1 MLVVTKD
8 VLAAGS
14 TRWAQGGIAAAL
26 GPDDTAE
33 AHLADTLV
41 AGVGICDVEAVRVLV
56 DEGPQAVRELIE
68 LGTRFDRS
76 STGEL
81 SLTREG
87 GHHAD
92 RIAHAGG
99 DATGA
104 EIERAL
110 VAAVLATPGIE
121 VIEHALVL
129 DLLPTAAGGV
139 GAVTL
144 HVMGE
149 GQLDGVGAVRARAF
163 VLATGGIGQ
172 VYAATTNPPVST
184 GDGVAAA
191 LRAGAVVRDLEFV
204 QFHPT
209 VLWLGG
215 ARGRPAA
222 AGQRGGPRRGRG
234 AARRRTGVRFMQGQ
248 HELAD
253 LAPRD
258 VVAKAILR
266 RMRETGA
273 EHVWLDARHFGAE
286 KWRVR
291 FPTILATLTSLGLDP
306 VTRADP
312 GRAGLPLRLR
322 RHRHRPDRP
331 HLGGRA
337 VRLRRGGLHR
347 GARRQPAGLELA
359 AGGPGVRPADRGR
372 RAAHRAARRRPLLDL
387 GIDVR
392 GSGIAAAGIRR
403 ALQRA
408 MSADAGVI
416 RDAAGLARAA
426 GSLQKLAAQR
436 SSDPRTESWEA
447 TNLLTVASA
456 LVAAASRRAETR
468 GSHWRE
474 DYPERDDEHWCGHL
488 DLRLGPDGTI
498 TTDYRPIPTHREDRA
513 MTDSIDP
520 AILDALHGA
529 GLDAA
534 HGRRPGGPGAG
545 RGSGRRPGRHHRG
558 HHRRRADRPGRG
570 GAARGGGASRAWR
583 WPATSSR
590 RSARAGS
597 GTAAGHRRQ
606 HRASGPG
613 AAERV
618 RARSGT
624 CSPRSGRR

>member
-1 MLVVTKD
+1 MNLPQRLLAPAPGWIVETDVVVVGSGIAGLTTALRIAAGSGGESKAGSGLRVLVVTKD

-26 GPDDTAE
+26 GSGDSAE
-33 AHLADTLV
+33 AHLQDTLV
-41 AGVGICDVEAVRVLV
+41 AGVGICDVKAVRVLV
-56 DEGPQAVRELIE
+56 DEGPQAVQELIE

-87 GHHAD
+87 GHSAD

-129 DLLPTAAGGV
+129 DLLPTAAGGI

-215 ARGRPAA
+215 SA
-222 AGQRGGPRRGRG
+222 AGQQPLVSEAVRGEG
-234 AARRRTGVRFMQGQ
+234 AVLLDNQGVRFMQGQ
-248 HELAD
+248 HPLAD

-266 RMRETGA
+266 RMHETGA

-306 VTRADP
+306 VNDLIPVAPACHYASGGIATDLA
-312 GRAGLPLRLR
+312 GRTSVAGLYACGEAACTGVHGANRLASNSLLEGLVFGRRIAADVLRT
-322 RHRHRPDRP
+322 
-331 HLGGRA
+331 
-337 VRLRRGGLHR
+337 
-347 GARRQPAGLELA
+347 
-359 AGGPGVRPADRGR
+359 VRPGA
-372 RAAHRAARRRPLLDL
+372 PLLEL

-392 GSGIAAAGIRR
+392 SSGIAAAGIRR
-403 ALQRA
+403 SLQQE
-408 MSADAGVI
+408 MSVDAGVI
-416 RDAAGLARAA
+416 RDGAGLARVA
-426 GSLQKLAAQR
+426 GTLQKLAAQR

-447 TNLLTVASA
+447 TNLLTVATA

-468 GSHWRE
+468 GTHWRE
-474 DYPERDDEHWCGHL
+474 DYPERDDQHWCGHL

-498 TTDYRPIPTHREDRA
+498 ATDYTPT
-513 MTDSIDP
+513 P
-520 AILDALHGA
+520 
-529 GLDAA
+529 
-534 HGRRPGGPGAG
+534 
-545 RGSGRRPGRHHRG
+545 
-558 HHRRRADRPGRG
+558 
-570 GAARGGGASRAWR
+570 ASRDR
-583 WPATSSR
+583 HSATDPHED
-590 RSARAGS
+590 SA
-597 GTAAGHRRQ
+597 
-606 HRASGPG
+606 
-613 AAERV
+613 
-618 RARSGT
+618 
-624 CSPRSGRR
+624 

>member
-1 MLVVTKD
+1 MNLPQRLLAPAPGWIVETDVVVVGSGIAGLTTALRIAAGPAAGPAEGSGLRVLVVTKD

-26 GPDDTAE
+26 GPDDSAE
-33 AHLADTLV
+33 AHLTDTLV
-41 AGVGICDVEAVRVLV
+41 AGVGICDVDAVRVLV

-110 VAAVLATPGIE
+110 VAAVLAAPGIE

-172 VYAATTNPPVST
+172 IYAATTNPPVST

-215 ARGRPAA
+215 SA
-222 AGQRGGPRRGRG
+222 AGQQPLVSEAVRGEG
-234 AARRRTGVRFMQGQ
+234 AVLVDAQGVRFMQGQ

-266 RMRETGA
+266 RMHETGA

-306 VTRADP
+306 VTELIPVAPACHYASGGVATDLN
-312 GRAGLPLRLR
+312 GRTSVAGLYACGEVACTGVHGANRLASNS
-322 RHRHRPDRP
+322 
-331 HLGGRA
+331 L
-337 VRLRRGGLHR
+337 LEGL
-347 GARRQPAGLELA
+347 
-359 AGGPGVRPADRGR
+359 VFGR
-372 RAAHRAARRRPLLDL
+372 RIAADVLRTVPPGAPLLDL

-392 GSGIAAAGIRR
+392 GNGIAAAGIRR
-403 ALQRA
+403 ALQHE

-416 RDAAGLARAA
+416 RDAAGLGRAA

-436 SSDPRTESWEA
+436 SREPGTESWEA

-456 LVAAASRRAETR
+456 LVAAAGRRAETR
-468 GSHWRE
+468 GSHWRQ
-474 DYPERDDEHWCGHL
+474 DCPERDDRNWCGHL

-498 TTDYRPIPTHREDRA
+498 STDYI
-513 MTDSIDP
+513 
-520 AILDALHGA
+520 
-529 GLDAA
+529 
-534 HGRRPGGPGAG
+534 
-545 RGSGRRPGRHHRG
+545 
-558 HHRRRADRPGRG
+558 
-570 GAARGGGASRAWR
+570 
-583 WPATSSR
+583 ATSELR
-590 RSARAGS
+590 
-597 GTAAGHRRQ
+597 T
-606 HRASGPG
+606 GP
-613 AAERV
+613 
-618 RARSGT
+618 
-624 CSPRSGRR
+624 